1 VNDYYADTEYVNSY
15 VFVDK
20 LSDFLSSNDAL
31 VGGNGLD
38 TVSYIQ
44 NFKVKEGQR
53 TYTSINWGAMG
64 WDLPLAVGACV
75 GNGTKRTICLTGDGS
90 LQWNVQELLTIKRY
104 HLPIKIFVFN
114 NRGYSSIRATQKTF
128 FGGRF
133 VGSDERSGVANPNF
147 ELLAAAYGLQYIK
160 ISNNSEIEHG
170 LNAVLST
177 DGPFLCEINISP
189 EQGITPKAS
198 AFVREDGTVESRPLE
213 DMFPFLPREEIWAN
227 MHQFDDSIS

>member
-1 VNDYYADTEYVNSY
+1 
-15 VFVDK
+15 
-20 LSDFLSSNDAL
+20 
-31 VGGNGLD
+31 
-38 TVSYIQ
+38 
-44 NFKVKEGQR
+44 
-53 TYTSINWGAMG
+53 
-64 WDLPLAVGACV
+64 
-75 GNGTKRTICLTGDGS
+75 
-90 LQWNVQELLTIKRY
+90 
-104 HLPIKIFVFN
+104 
-114 NRGYSSIRATQKTF
+114 
-128 FGGRF
+128 
-133 VGSDERSGVANPNF
+133 VANPNF